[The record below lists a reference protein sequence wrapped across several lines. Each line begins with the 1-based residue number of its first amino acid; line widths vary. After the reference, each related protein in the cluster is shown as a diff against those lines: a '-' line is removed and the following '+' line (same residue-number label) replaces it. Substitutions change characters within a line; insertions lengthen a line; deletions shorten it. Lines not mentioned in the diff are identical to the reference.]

1 MIKKWLIFCV
11 LCKIIAIPVTAFWNG
26 STTSEDHEQQQV
38 FKIYQLTH
46 LMLFSSAYVMSPDG
60 LLTTFL
66 KAFSNILF
74 Q

>member
-1 MIKKWLIFCV
+1 M
-11 LCKIIAIPVTAFWNG
+11 IAIPAFWYG
-26 STTSEDHEQQQV
+26 STTSEDHEQQV

-60 LLTTFL
+60 LLTTVL